1 MLVRSALLYL
11 GPFQIS
17 SNLVLHADA
26 LASGSVVPPPSQPP
40 GPLSHLPPQSIPIIG
55 PIPGFAP
62 LMVGDTI
69 QLDPVTPGQG
79 EAILCATM
87 LPIMRE
93 ILDGTPMV
101 AVVDECTG
109 ILR

>member
-1 MLVRSALLYL
+1 
-11 GPFQIS
+11 
-17 SNLVLHADA
+17 
-26 LASGSVVPPPSQPP
+26 
-40 GPLSHLPPQSIPIIG
+40 
-55 PIPGFAP
+55 
-62 LMVGDTI
+62 MVGDTI